1 MVDCFALLLNGDIL
15 NAAVCPF
22 IAVPYF
28 GGFFYM
34 LLILALEMAIYIKTE
49 DIMMPTIL
57 GILLA
62 ASSYALPSVFMPP
75 MFYSAMQILIALN
88 LGIIF
93 YNVYKYS
100 RG

>member
-1 MVDCFALLLNGDIL
+1 MVDCFALLLDSDIL

-22 IAVPYF
+22 INILHF

-49 DIMMPTIL
+49 DIMIPSIL
-57 GILLA
+57 GVLLA
-62 ASSYALPSVFMPP
+62 ASSFALPDVFMPP
-75 MFYSAMQILIALN
+75 MFYSGMTILLALN
-88 LGIIF
+88 IGIII

>member
-1 MVDCFALLLNGDIL
+1 MTDCFILLLKMDIL

-22 IAVPYF
+22 VNVPYF

-49 DIMMPTIL
+49 DIMMPSIL

-62 ASSYALPSVFMPP
+62 ASSFALPSVFIPA
-75 MFYSAMQILIALN
+75 MFYSGMTILLVLN
-88 LGIIF
+88 IGIII

-100 RG
+100 RA

>member
-1 MVDCFALLLNGDIL
+1 MV
-15 NAAVCPF
+15 
-22 IAVPYF
+22 VPYF

-49 DIMMPTIL
+49 DIMIPSIL
-57 GILLA
+57 GVILA
-62 ASSYALPSVFMPP
+62 ASAFALPSVFIPE
-75 MFYSAMQILIALN
+75 MFRTGMTILILLN
-88 LGIIF
+88 LTIIF

>member
-49 DIMMPTIL
+49 DIMMPSIL
-57 GILLA
+57 GVLLA
-62 ASSYALPSVFMPP
+62 ASSFALPGVFIPA
-75 MFYSAMQILIALN
+75 MFYSCLLYTSPSPRDRQR
-88 LGIIF
+88 
-93 YNVYKYS
+93 S
-100 RG
+100 RMPSSA

>member
-1 MVDCFALLLNGDIL
+1 MVDCFTLLLNGDIL

-22 IAVPYF
+22 TSIPYF

-49 DIMMPTIL
+49 DIMMPSIL

-62 ASSYALPSVFMPP
+62 ASSFALPSVFIPE
-75 MFYSAMQILIALN
+75 MFRTGMTILIVLN
-88 LGIIF
+88 FTIIL

>member
-1 MVDCFALLLNGDIL
+1 MVDCFALLLAGDIL

-22 IAVPYF
+22 LNVEHF

-49 DIMMPTIL
+49 DVMMPSIL
-57 GILLA
+57 GVILA
-62 ASSYALPSVFMPP
+62 ASTFALPGVFIPA
-75 MFYSAMQILIALN
+75 MFYSGMTILLALN
-88 LGIIF
+88 LGIII

-100 RG
+100 RA

>member
-1 MVDCFALLLNGDIL
+1 MPDCFALLLNGDIL

-22 IAVPYF
+22 ISVPYF

-49 DIMMPTIL
+49 DIMMPSIL
-57 GILLA
+57 GVLLA
-62 ASSYALPSVFMPP
+62 ASSFALPDVFIPA
-75 MFYSAMQILIALN
+75 MFYAGMTILLALN
-88 LGIIF
+88 IGIII

>member
-1 MVDCFALLLNGDIL
+1 MVDCFALLLSGDIL
-15 NAAVCPF
+15 NGAVCPF
-22 IAVPYF
+22 INIPYF

-49 DIMMPTIL
+49 DIMMPSIL
-57 GILLA
+57 GVLLA
-62 ASSYALPSVFMPP
+62 ASSFALPDVFMPS
-75 MFYSAMQILIALN
+75 MFYSGMTILLALN
-88 LGIIF
+88 IGIII

>member
-1 MVDCFALLLNGDIL
+1 MVDCYTLLLDGDIL

-22 IAVPYF
+22 ISVPYF

-34 LLILALEMAIYIKTE
+34 LLILALEMAIYMKTE
-49 DIMMPTIL
+49 DIMMPSIL
-57 GILLA
+57 GVILA
-62 ASSYALPSVFMPP
+62 ASTFALPGVFIPEFFRTGMT
-75 MFYSAMQILIALN
+75 ILLLLN
-88 LGIIF
+88 LTIIL

>member
-1 MVDCFALLLNGDIL
+1 MVDCFTLLLNGDIL

-57 GILLA
+57 GIILS
-62 ASSYALPSVFMPP
+62 ASAFALPDVLMPEFLRTG
-75 MFYSAMQILIALN
+75 MTILIVLN
-88 LGIIF
+88 ITIIL